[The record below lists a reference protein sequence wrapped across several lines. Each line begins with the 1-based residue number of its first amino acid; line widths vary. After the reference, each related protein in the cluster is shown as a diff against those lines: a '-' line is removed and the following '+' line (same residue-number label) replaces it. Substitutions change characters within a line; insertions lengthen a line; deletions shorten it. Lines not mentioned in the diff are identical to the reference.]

1 MSFGIWMQGCSQSS
15 HVYANNIS
23 SSGTT
28 IHTEFGELNLH
39 LADEYQDY
47 SKECL
52 FGVESNSGS
61 LMHIAKISID
71 WGKKDIES
79 PDEYE
84 HGCRLALSTDIT
96 SMDIHF
102 TIERVECLISSVLSF
117 QSFFKSIL
125 VSKRSVIPNRGQRAL
140 KPSGKGTQL
149 LNFNFERCTVKFQG
163 EASIDSTVIPDP
175 KRVNYGSQG
184 GKTLISDLADGT
196 ERSAEIFSRTSEESK
211 KLKYSVSLDV
221 YHFSLSINKD
231 KKSSQV
237 ELERAKAVFQ
247 ENKDNSKH
255 GTNVTLLDI
264 QNAKFVRR
272 EGGLKEVAVCSLF
285 SSTDITV
292 RWEPEVHLCLFE
304 FFLQLKLLVHNE
316 KLHGLGNEKNYRD
329 PRSVDIDGRESTA
342 EVVRSDRNHKKK
354 ESVFAVDV
362 EMLSVYAEVGDG
374 VDSVVQIQS
383 IFSENARI
391 GILFEGLMLSFN
403 GSRVLKSSRMQVSCV
418 PSMLGSSSSGKSA
431 VTKWDWVIQG
441 LDVHILL
448 PFRLQLRAIEDS
460 IEDMLRALKLICSA
474 KTKHLSPVKRE
485 TSKAKLSNP
494 LMLGC
499 VRLCIRKLT
508 AAIEEEPIQGWLD
521 EHYHLM
527 KNEANELTVRLKFLD
542 DAISKASQCAVNGET
557 NDSTH
562 GRKVHYDGEDVDM
575 LDPSAVNKLRE
586 HIYKQSFGSYYKA
599 CQKLSVSEGSGASSS
614 VFQSGFKPSNDRSH
628 LLSIIAS
635 DLDASFTQIEG
646 GEAGF
651 IEVINK
657 LDPVSLQNSIPFS
670 RFYGSNVFLNTGA
683 LVVQLRNYTF
693 PIFSGKSGSC
703 KGTIILAQQ
712 VISVLLFFHYVYMP
726 IHIQVQL

>member
-1 MSFGIWMQGCSQSS
+1 MQGCSQSS

-28 IHTEFGELNLH
+28 IHTEFGEFNLH

-61 LMHIAKISID
+61 LMHFAKIGID

-84 HGCRLALSTDIT
+84 HGSGLALSTDIT

-102 TIERVECLISSVLSF
+102 TIERVKCLISSFLSF
-117 QSFFKSIL
+117 QSFFKSVL
-125 VSKRSVIPNRGQRAL
+125 VSEKNVIQNRGQRVL
-140 KPSGKGTQL
+140 KPSGKGTRL
-149 LNFNFERCTVKFQG
+149 LNFHLERCTVKFQG
-163 EASIDSTVIPDP
+163 ETSIDTTVIPDP

-184 GKTLISDLADGT
+184 GKTLISISADGT
-196 ERSAEIFSRTSEESK
+196 ERSAAIFSRTPEDFK

-221 YHFSLSINKD
+221 YHFSISINKD

-237 ELERAKAVFQ
+237 ELERAKAVYQ
-247 ENKDNSKH
+247 DYTDDHKP
-255 GTNVTLLDI
+255 GTKVTLLDI
-264 QNAKFVRR
+264 HNAKFVRR

-285 SSTDITV
+285 SATDISV

-304 FFLQLKLLVHNE
+304 LFLQLKLLVYNE
-316 KLHGLGNEKNYRD
+316 KLHGLGNEKNNRD
-329 PRSVDIDGRESTA
+329 LSSLDLNGREGITEA
-342 EVVRSDRNHKKK
+342 IRPDRYQKKK
-354 ESVFAVDV
+354 ESIFAIDV

-374 VDSVVQIQS
+374 VDSLIQIQS

-391 GILFEGLMLSFN
+391 GILFEGLLLTFN
-403 GSRVLKSSRMQVSCV
+403 GSRVLKSSRMQISRI
-418 PSMLGSSSSGKSA
+418 PSVLGSSSSGKSV

-441 LDVHILL
+441 LDVHILM

-474 KTKHLSPVKRE
+474 KTKHLFPVKRE
-485 TSKAKLSNP
+485 TSKAKLSHP

-542 DAISKASQCAVNGET
+542 DVISKASQGAGNGEP

-562 GRKVHYDGEDVDM
+562 GRKVHYDGEDVNM

-586 HIYKQSFGSYYKA
+586 HIYKQSFRSYYKA

-614 VFQSGFKPSNDRSH
+614 VFQSGFKPSNDRAH
-628 LLSIIAS
+628 LLSIVAS
-635 DLDASFTQIEG
+635 DLDASFTQVEG
-646 GEAGF
+646 GEAGY

-657 LDPVSLQNSIPFS
+657 LDPTSLQNRIPFS
-670 RFYGSNVFLNTGA
+670 RFYGSNVHLNTGV
-683 LVVQLRNYTF
+683 LIVQLRNYTF
-693 PIFSGKSGSC
+693 PIFSGSSGRC
-703 KGTIILAQQ
+703 QGTIILAQQ
-712 VISVLLFFHYVYMP
+712 VIS
-726 IHIQVQL
+726 